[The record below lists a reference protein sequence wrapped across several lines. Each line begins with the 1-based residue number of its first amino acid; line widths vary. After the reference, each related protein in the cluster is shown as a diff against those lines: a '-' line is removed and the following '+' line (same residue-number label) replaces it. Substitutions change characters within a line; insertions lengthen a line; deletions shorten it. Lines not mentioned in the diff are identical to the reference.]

1 MNYARRPGING
12 EALGRVEQRERA
24 AFIANHAESARL
36 ARSSA
41 AHWLN
46 GVPMH
51 WMRDWSTPHPLFVR
65 RAQGVEVEDVD
76 GNTYV
81 DFCFGDTGAMFGHS
95 PPAIARALAE
105 TGAAGITSMLPAE
118 RVARVG
124 EKLAAMF
131 GLPFWQ
137 MTQTAT
143 DANRAAL
150 RWARAVT
157 GRARILVFD
166 GCYHGTV
173 EETLVR
179 ALAEKADTG
188 GTRARAGLI
197 GMNHDVAAATD
208 AVPFNDLAAVEKVLR
223 RGRTAAL
230 IAEPVMTNIGM
241 VLPEP
246 GFLAELR
253 ALTRRHGALLIIDET
268 HTLSSARGGYTQ
280 AQRLDP
286 DLWVCGKAIAGGMPC
301 AVFGFTAE
309 FEAGMRRVQAER
321 AGGHS
326 GMGTTLSANA
336 LALAC
341 LEASL
346 DELMTPANYSAMQ
359 QCAAYLS
366 EGLGRVFAAQ
376 ALEWHVSRV
385 GARLE
390 FGFGSASP
398 RDGAQS
404 ERQAWPELEHAIHLY
419 LLNRGM
425 LLTPFHNMMLC
436 SPVTTTTH
444 ADLLLKHLHDFLRET
459 GAGRE

>member
-1 MNYARRPGING
+1 VNYARRPGIDG
-12 EALGRVEQRERA
+12 EALRKLAARERE
-24 AFIANHAESARL
+24 AFVASHAESARL
-36 ARSSA
+36 ATQSA
-41 AHWLN
+41 SHWLN

-65 RAQGVEVEDVD
+65 SASGVELTDVD
-76 GNTYV
+76 GNGYI

-105 TGAAGITSMLPAE
+105 TGAAGITCMLPAE

-124 EKLAAMF
+124 EKLAALF

-143 DANRAAL
+143 DANRNVL
-150 RWARAVT
+150 RWARAIT
-157 GRARILVFD
+157 GRPRILAFD

-179 ALAEKADTG
+179 QWEG

-197 GMNHDVAAATD
+197 GMSHDVSATTD
-208 AVPFNDLAAVEKVLR
+208 AVPFNDIAAVEKVLA
-223 RGRTAAL
+223 RGRTAAV

-241 VLPEP
+241 VLPQE
-246 GFLAELR
+246 GFLRALR
-253 ALTRRHGALLIIDET
+253 ELTRRHGVLLIIDET
-268 HTLSSARGGYTQ
+268 HTLSSARGGYAT
-280 AQRLDP
+280 AQKLAP

-309 FEAGMRRVQAER
+309 VEAGMRRVQAER

-341 LEASL
+341 LEACI
-346 DELMTPANYSAMQ
+346 DELMTVANYQHMHDT
-359 QCAAYLS
+359 AAYLS
-366 EGLGRVFAAQ
+366 EGLGRLFSQQSLA
-376 ALEWHVSRV
+376 WHVSRV

-390 FGFGSASP
+390 FGFGTPP
-398 RDGAQS
+398 RTGAES
-404 ERQAWPELEHAIHLY
+404 EREAWPELEHGLHLY
-419 LLNRGM
+419 LLNRGV

-436 SPVTTTTH
+436 SPVTTTAH
-444 ADLLLKHLHDFLRET
+444 ADTLLEHLGQALREI
-459 GAGRE
+459 RSSP

>member
-1 MNYARRPGING
+1 MNYARRPGIDSS
-12 EALGRVEQRERA
+12 ALRKLAAREQESFLATHR
-24 AFIANHAESARL
+24 ESARL
-36 ARSSA
+36 AQASA

-51 WMRDWSTPHPLFVR
+51 WMRDWSTPHPLFMR
-65 RAQGVEVEDVD
+65 RARGVELEDVD
-76 GNTYV
+76 GNSYI

-105 TGAAGITSMLPAE
+105 AGADGITSMLPSS
-118 RVARVG
+118 RVARIG
-124 EKLAAMF
+124 EKLAGIF

-137 MTQTAT
+137 VTQTAT

-150 RWARAVT
+150 RWARAIT
-157 GRARILVFD
+157 GRARTLVFD

-173 EETLVR
+173 DETMVR
-179 ALAEKADTG
+179 AWEG

-197 GMNHDVAAATD
+197 GMNQDVSAATD
-208 AVPFNDLAAVEKVLR
+208 AVPFNNLLALEKVLA
-223 RGRTAAL
+223 RGRTAAV

-241 VLPEP
+241 VLPEA
-246 GFLAELR
+246 GFLRELR
-253 ALTRRHGALLIIDET
+253 VLTRRHGALLIIDET
-268 HTLSSARGGYTQ
+268 HTLSSARGGYSQ
-280 AQRLDP
+280 AQKLEP
-286 DLWVCGKAIAGGMPC
+286 DIWVCGKAIAGGMPC

-309 FEAGMRRVQAER
+309 VEAGMRRVQQDR

-346 DELMTPANYSAMQ
+346 DELMTAANYQAMHDT
-359 QCAAYLS
+359 AAYLS
-366 EGLGRVFAAQ
+366 EGLGRLFSAE
-376 ALEWHVSRV
+376 ALPWHVARV

-390 FGFGSASP
+390 FGFGKPP
-398 RDGAQS
+398 RNGAES
-404 ERQAWPELEHAIHLY
+404 EREAWPELEHGIHLY
-419 LLNRGM
+419 LLNRGV

-436 SPVTTTTH
+436 SPVTTTAH
-444 ADLLLKHLHDFLRET
+444 ADRLLTALHDCLREV
-459 GAGRE
+459 AG

>member
-1 MNYARRPGING
+1 VNYARRPGIDG
-12 EALGRVEQRERA
+12 EALRKLAARERE
-24 AFIANHAESARL
+24 AFVATHAESARL
-36 ARSSA
+36 ATQSA
-41 AHWLN
+41 SHWLN

-65 RAQGVEVEDVD
+65 SANGVELTDVD
-76 GNTYV
+76 GNRYI

-95 PPAIARALAE
+95 PPAIARALTE
-105 TGAAGITSMLPAE
+105 TGAAGITCMLPAE

-143 DANRAAL
+143 DANRNVL
-150 RWARAVT
+150 RWARAIT
-157 GRARILVFD
+157 GRPRILAFD

-179 ALAEKADTG
+179 QWEG

-197 GMNHDVAAATD
+197 GMNHDVSVTTD
-208 AVPFNDLAAVEKVLR
+208 AVPFNDLAAVEKVLA
-223 RGRTAAL
+223 RGRTAAV

-241 VLPEP
+241 VLPQE
-246 GFLAELR
+246 GFLRALR
-253 ALTRRHGALLIIDET
+253 ELTRRHGALLIIDET
-268 HTLSSARGGYTQ
+268 HTLSSARGGYAT
-280 AQRLDP
+280 AQKLAP

-309 FEAGMRRVQAER
+309 VEAGMRRVQEER

-341 LEASL
+341 LEACL
-346 DELMTPANYSAMQ
+346 DELMTVANYQSMHGT
-359 QCAAYLS
+359 AAYLS
-366 EGLGRVFAAQ
+366 EGLGRLFSQQSLA
-376 ALEWHVSRV
+376 WHVSRV

-390 FGFGSASP
+390 FGFGTPP
-398 RDGAQS
+398 RTGADS
-404 ERQAWPELEHAIHLY
+404 EREAWPELEHGLHLY
-419 LLNRGM
+419 LLNRGV

-436 SPVTTTTH
+436 SPVTTTAH
-444 ADLLLKHLHDFLRET
+444 ADALLEHLGQALREI
-459 GAGRE
+459 RSSP

>member
-1 MNYARRPGING
+1 MNYARRPGIDSS
-12 EALGRVEQRERA
+12 ALRMLAAREQASFLATHR
-24 AFIANHAESARL
+24 ESARL
-36 ARSSA
+36 AEASV

-51 WMRDWSTPHPLFVR
+51 WMRDWSTPHPLFMR
-65 RAQGVEVEDVD
+65 RARGVELEDVD
-76 GNTYV
+76 GNSYI

-105 TGAAGITSMLPAE
+105 AGAEGITSMLPSV
-118 RVARVG
+118 RVARIG

-137 MTQTAT
+137 VTQTAT

-157 GRARILVFD
+157 GRARTLVFD

-173 EETLVR
+173 DETMVR
-179 ALAEKADTG
+179 AWEG

-197 GMNHDVAAATD
+197 GVNHDVSAATD
-208 AVPFNDLAAVEKVLR
+208 AVPFNNLLALEKVLA
-223 RGRTAAL
+223 RGRTAAV

-241 VLPEP
+241 VLPEA
-246 GFLAELR
+246 GFLHSLR
-253 ALTRRHGALLIIDET
+253 ELTRRHGTLLIVDET
-268 HTLSSARGGYTQ
+268 HTLSSARGGYSR
-280 AQRLDP
+280 AQKLDP
-286 DLWVCGKAIAGGMPC
+286 DIWVCGKAIAGGMPC

-309 FEAGMRRVQAER
+309 VEAGMRRVQQDR

-341 LEASL
+341 LEACL
-346 DELMTPANYSAMQ
+346 DELMTAANYQHMHDT
-359 QCAAYLS
+359 AAYLS
-366 EGLGRVFAAQ
+366 EGLGRVFSAE
-376 ALEWHVSRV
+376 ALPWHVARV

-390 FGFGSASP
+390 FGFGKPP
-398 RDGAQS
+398 RNGAES
-404 ERQAWPELEHAIHLY
+404 EREAWPELEHAIHLY
-419 LLNRGM
+419 LLNRGV

-436 SPVTTTTH
+436 SPVTTTAH
-444 ADLLLKHLHDFLRET
+444 ADRLLAALHDCLREV
-459 GAGRE
+459 AG

>member
-1 MNYARRPGING
+1 MNYARRPGINSV
-12 EALGRVEQRERA
+12 ALGKLAAREHDSFLATHR
-24 AFIANHAESARL
+24 ESARL
-36 ARSSA
+36 SAASA
-41 AHWLN
+41 AHWLG

-65 RAQGVEVEDVD
+65 RALGVEIEDVD

-105 TGAAGITSMLPAE
+105 AGANGITTMLPAE

-124 EKLAAMF
+124 EKLAATF

-137 MTQTAT
+137 ITQTAT

-150 RWARAVT
+150 RWARAIT
-157 GRARILVFD
+157 GRARTLVFD

-173 EETLVR
+173 DETLVR
-179 ALAEKADTG
+179 ALPEMAEKG
-188 GTRARAGLI
+188 GARARAGLI
-197 GMNHDVAAATD
+197 GMNHDVSTTTD
-208 AVPFNDLAAVEKVLR
+208 AVPFNDLAALERVLA
-223 RGRTAAL
+223 RGRTSAV

-241 VLPEP
+241 VLPDD
-246 GFLAELR
+246 GFLPALR
-253 ALTRRHGALLIIDET
+253 QLTRRHGALLIIDET
-268 HTLSSARGGYTQ
+268 HTLSTAHGGYSR
-280 AQRLDP
+280 ARELDP
-286 DLWVCGKAIAGGMPC
+286 DIWVCGKAIAGGMPC

-309 FEAGMRRVQAER
+309 VEAGMRRVQNDR

-346 DELMTPANYSAMQ
+346 DELMSPSNYQRMQ
-359 QCAAYLS
+359 ETAAYLS
-366 EGLGRVFAAQ
+366 EGLGHVFGAQ
-376 ALEWHVSRV
+376 ELPWHVARV

-390 FGFGSASP
+390 FGFGRPA
-398 RDGAQS
+398 RNGAES
-404 ERQAWPELEHAIHLY
+404 EREAWPELEHAIHLY
-419 LLNRGM
+419 LLNRGV

-436 SPVTTTTH
+436 SPVTTTAH
-444 ADLLLKHLHDFLRET
+444 VDRLLAHLHDCLREI
-459 GAGRE
+459 GAP

>member
-1 MNYARRPGING
+1 VNYARRPGIDG
-12 EALGRVEQRERA
+12 EKLARLVARERDSFVA
-24 AFIANHAESARL
+24 THAESARL
-36 ARSSA
+36 GKLSA

-65 RAQGVEVEDVD
+65 EARGVELTDVD
-76 GNTYV
+76 GNRYL

-105 TGAAGITSMLPAE
+105 TGANGITCMLPAE

-124 EKLAAMF
+124 EKLAKMF

-143 DANRAAL
+143 DANRNVL
-150 RWARAVT
+150 RWARAIA
-157 GRARILVFD
+157 GRPRVLVFD

-179 ALAEKADTG
+179 ALPEMRDRG

-197 GMNHDVAAATD
+197 GMNHDVSATTD
-208 AVPFNDLAAVEKVLR
+208 AVPFNDIAAVERVLA

-241 VLPEP
+241 VLPEA
-246 GFLAELR
+246 GFLR
-253 ALTRRHGALLIIDET
+253 ALREATRKHGVLLVLDET
-268 HTLSSARGGYTQ
+268 HTLSSARGGY
-280 AQRLDP
+280 AGAEKLEP
-286 DLWVCGKAIAGGMPC
+286 DIWVCGKAIAGGMPC
-301 AVFGFTAE
+301 AVFGFTADV
-309 FEAGMRRVQAER
+309 EAGMRRVQAER

-341 LEASL
+341 LEACL
-346 DELMTPANYSAMQ
+346 DELMTPASYQAMNDT
-359 QCAAYLS
+359 AAYLS
-366 EGLGRVFAAQ
+366 EGLGRLFARQSLA
-376 ALEWHVSRV
+376 WHVSRV

-390 FGFGSASP
+390 FGFGKPP
-398 RDGAQS
+398 RNGVES
-404 ERQAWPELEHAIHLY
+404 EREAWPELEHAIHLH
-419 LLNRGM
+419 LLNRGV

-436 SPVTTTTH
+436 SPVTTAAH
-444 ADLLLKHLHDFLRET
+444 ADRLLGSLGEVLAEI
-459 GAGRE
+459 GSSP

>member
-1 MNYARRPGING
+1 VNYARRPGIDG
-12 EALGRVEQRERA
+12 EALRKLTARERDS
-24 AFIANHAESARL
+24 FLTNHAESARL
-36 ARSSA
+36 AKLSA

-51 WMRDWSTPHPLFVR
+51 WMRDWSTPHPLFVKSAR
-65 RAQGVEVEDVD
+65 GVELVDVD
-76 GNTYV
+76 GNRYL

-105 TGAAGITSMLPAE
+105 TGADGITCMLPAE

-124 EKLAAMF
+124 EKLARMF

-143 DANRAAL
+143 DANRGVL
-150 RWARAVT
+150 RWARAIT
-157 GRARILVFD
+157 GRARVLVFD

-179 ALAEKADTG
+179 AEASLAEKG
-188 GTRARAGLI
+188 GSRARAGLI
-197 GMNHDVAAATD
+197 GMNHDVSVTTD
-208 AVPFNDLAAVEKVLR
+208 AVPFNDLAAVERVLA

-241 VLPEP
+241 VLPQE
-246 GFLAELR
+246 GFLR
-253 ALTRRHGALLIIDET
+253 ALRELTRKHGVLLVIDET
-268 HTLSSARGGYTQ
+268 HTLSSARGGYST
-280 AQRLDP
+280 AQQLDP
-286 DLWVCGKAIAGGMPC
+286 DFWVCGKAIAGGMPC

-309 FEAGMRRVQAER
+309 VEAGMRRVLAER

-346 DELMTPANYSAMQ
+346 DELMTPANYQAML
-359 QCAAYLS
+359 ATAVYLS
-366 EGLGRVFAAQ
+366 EGLGRVFSQQ
-376 ALEWHVSRV
+376 ALAWHVSRV

-390 FGFGSASP
+390 FGFGTPP
-398 RDGAQS
+398 RNGADS
-404 ERQAWPELEHAIHLY
+404 EREAWPELEHAIHLY
-419 LLNRGM
+419 LLNRGV

-436 SPVTTTTH
+436 SPVTTTAH
-444 ADLLLKHLHDFLRET
+444 ADTLLKYLNDALNEIGSDT
-459 GAGRE
+459 